1 MGKLTGFK
9 EFERKGYKR
18 REIKDR
24 IKDYKEIYIPLTK
37 EEMSEQASRCM
48 NCGTPFCNWGC
59 PLGNIIPDWNDM
71 IYKGDWEKAYKRLTL
86 TSNFPEFTGRIC
98 PALCEAGCTLG
109 VNRTAV
115 SIREIELTIIEK
127 AFAEGYAKPNMPKVK
142 TGKKVAVIGS
152 GPSGLAAAA
161 ELNYAGHEVTVFE
174 KDQKL
179 GGLLRYGIPDFKLE
193 KNIVDRRI
201 KLMEEEGVEFKTN
214 TEAGVDIEAKEL
226 LENFD
231 AIVLA
236 GGSTVPRDLKAEG
249 REVEGVYFAMEYLS
263 KQNKKISGE
272 KYKEKDIDAKDKVVV
287 VIGGGDTG
295 SDCVGTAIR
304 QGAKEVYQF
313 EIMPKPP
320 VERDNTMPWP
330 TYPRTLKTSSSHEEG
345 CTRDWNIET
354 KAFVGKNGKLE
365 KLKLSRVQWSEDKDG
380 RMTMKEVK
388 DSEFEIKADLVFLA
402 MGFLHPKHEGLL
414 EQLKVK
420 LDPRGNVLTDENS
433 MTNVNKVFSAGDMNT
448 GQSLVVRAI
457 HGGRQAA
464 KNVDKY
470 LMGDTYLRG

>member
-9 EFERKGYKR
+9 EFERKGYRR

-48 NCGTPFCNWGC
+48 NCGTPFCNWSC

-109 VNRTAV
+109 VNRKAV

-127 AFAEGYAKPNMPKVK
+127 AFEEGYAKPNMPKVR

-174 KDQKL
+174 KDQKP

-226 LENFD
+226 LENYD

-236 GGSTVPRDLKAEG
+236 GGSTIPRDLKAEG

-272 KYKEKDIDAKDKVVV
+272 KFKEKDIDAKGKVVV

-320 VERDNTMPWP
+320 VERDDTMPWP
-330 TYPRTLKTSSSHEEG
+330 TFPRTLKTSSSHEEG

-365 KLKLSRVQWSEDKDG
+365 KLKLARVKWSEDKDG
-380 RMTMKEVK
+380 RMTMEEVK
-388 DSEFEIKADLVFLA
+388 DSEFEMKADLVFLA

-420 LDPRGNVLTDENS
+420 FDPRGNVLTDENS

-457 HGGRQAA
+457 HGGREAA

>member
-9 EFERKGYKR
+9 EFERKGYRR

-59 PLGNIIPDWNDM
+59 PLGNVIPDWNDM
-71 IYKGDWEKAYKRLTL
+71 IYNGDWEKAYKRLTL

-109 VNRTAV
+109 VNRKAV

-127 AFAEGYAKPNMPKVK
+127 AFEEGYAKPNMPKVR

-174 KDQKL
+174 KDQKP

-193 KNIVDRRI
+193 KNIVERRI

-226 LENFD
+226 LENYD

-236 GGSTVPRDLKAEG
+236 GGSTIPRDLKAEG

-272 KYKEKDIDAKDKVVV
+272 KFKEKDIDAKGKVVV

-320 VERDNTMPWP
+320 VERDDTMPWP
-330 TYPRTLKTSSSHEEG
+330 TFPRTLKTSSSHEEG

-365 KLKLSRVQWSEDKDG
+365 TLKLARVKWSEDKDG
-380 RMTMKEVK
+380 RMTMEEVK
-388 DSEFEIKADLVFLA
+388 DSEFEMKADLVFLA

-420 LDPRGNVLTDENS
+420 FDPRGNVLTDENS

-457 HGGRQAA
+457 HGGREAA

>member
-380 RMTMKEVK
+380 RMTMEEVK